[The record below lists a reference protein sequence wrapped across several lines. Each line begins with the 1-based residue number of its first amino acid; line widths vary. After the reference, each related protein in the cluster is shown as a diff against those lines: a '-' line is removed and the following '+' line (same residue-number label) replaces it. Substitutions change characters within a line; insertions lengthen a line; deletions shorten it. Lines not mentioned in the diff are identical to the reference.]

1 MGDRYKCKIIM
12 IKIKQKEFQEIVSYV
27 REHYGIN
34 LEKKKIL
41 IECRLAKELDK
52 YNLSSFGAYL
62 HFMKTDKTGKIAGEM
77 INRLTTNYTY
87 FMREAEH
94 FDFLEKD
101 ILPQLLANKSHASYR
116 IWCAGCSSGEEC
128 YTLAMKFRDF
138 QEQHGKLP
146 VVSILATDIA
156 EEVLGQARSG
166 IYSIREWDS
175 LPKRWQQMYCRKLD
189 DKRFEVEPSLRK
201 YIQFKNQN
209 LLQANRVEE
218 KFDLIL
224 CRNVMIYF
232 DKESKMKLIKRFE
245 NCLKPGGY
253 LFIGHAELIP
263 RDETALE
270 YVCSAVYRKK

>member
-1 MGDRYKCKIIM
+1 M
-12 IKIKQKEFQEIVSYV
+12 IKIKAKEFDEMVTYV

-41 IECRLAKELDK
+41 IECRLSKELDK
-52 YNLSSFGAYL
+52 YKLDSFGAY
-62 HFMKTDKTGKIAGEM
+62 FQKVKADKTGKVAGEM

-94 FDFLEKD
+94 FEFLEKE
-101 ILPQLLANKSHASYR
+101 ILPQLLLKGRQAVYR

-138 QEQHGKLP
+138 SERYDNMPQI
-146 VVSILATDIA
+146 SILATDIA
-156 EEVLGQARSG
+156 EEMLERARSG
-166 IYSIREWDS
+166 IYPMREYDSI
-175 LPKRWQQMYCRKLD
+175 PKYWQKKYCRKLD
-189 DKRFEVEPSLRK
+189 EREFQVDSSLKQGIRFL
-201 YIQFKNQN
+201 NQN
-209 LLQANRVEE
+209 LLQNNKVEE

-232 DKESKMKLIKRFE
+232 DNYSKMKLIRRFE
-245 NCLKPGGY
+245 RCLRPDGY

-263 RDETALE
+263 RGETELQ
-270 YVCSAVYRKK
+270 YICSAVYRKRR